1 MRAGIIPELSDERM
15 LVERPL
21 DHGALDALA
30 AAVNQPHLTKAGLMR
45 RAHVFLHYVDN
56 ITRREGVQV
65 EGVFDR

>member
-30 AAVNQPHLTKAGLMR
+30 AAVNQPHFPETRLVR
-45 RAHVFLHYVDN
+45 RADIFLHDIDN
-56 ITRREGVQV
+56 LTRREGVQV
-65 EGVFDR
+65 QRVFDR